1 VAGVAGEVTPDGP
14 TADPTEIHVVTVAYN
29 PGEELAQFAAT
40 LATATS
46 APYRLTV
53 VDNGDDPRVVDD
65 VAAGCGAEVVRPG
78 ANLGYGTGANLGAR
92 GGTEPWLVVAN
103 NDLVWEPGAL
113 DELVA
118 AGRRNLRAGAL
129 GPKVLNT
136 DGTVY
141 ASARALPSLVVGTG
155 HAVLAPLWPG
165 NPFTARYQRRSGL
178 GAAED
183 KAVGWLS
190 GSCLLLRREAFEAV
204 GGFDEDYFMF
214 FEDTDLGDR
223 LGRAGWENVYVPS
236 AVVVHDQGATWRERP
251 APMVRAHHASAER
264 YLRGR
269 YDAWWQAPVRGA
281 LAVGLR
287 ARAALLTR
295 GR

>member
-1 VAGVAGEVTPDGP
+1 M
-14 TADPTEIHVVTVAYN
+14 VTVAYN
-29 PGEELAQFAAT
+29 PGEELAQFAT
-40 LATATS
+40 SLATATT
-46 APYRLTV
+46 APYRLTI
-53 VDNGDDPRVVDD
+53 VDNGEQNDVVDA
-65 VAAGCGAEVVRPG
+65 VAAEHGAEVLRPG
-78 ANLGYGTGANLGAR
+78 TNLGYGTGANLGAR
-92 GGTEPWLVVAN
+92 GGREPWLVVAN
-103 NDLVWEPGAL
+103 NDLEWRPGSL
-113 DELVA
+113 DELLA
-118 AGRRNLRAGAL
+118 AGGRHSRAGAL

-136 DGTVY
+136 DGSVY

-155 HAVLAPLWPG
+155 HAVLSPVWPG

-178 GAAED
+178 GAKED
-183 KAVGWLS
+183 RAVGWLS
-190 GSCLLLRREAFEAV
+190 GSCLLLRREAFDAV

-223 LGRAGWENVYVPS
+223 LDRAGWENVFVPS

-269 YDAWWQAPVRGA
+269 CGAWWQAPVRGA
-281 LAVGLR
+281 LALGLR

>member
-1 VAGVAGEVTPDGP
+1 M
-14 TADPTEIHVVTVAYN
+14 VTVAYN
-29 PGEELAQFAAT
+29 PGEELAQFAT
-40 LATATS
+40 SLATATT
-46 APYRLTV
+46 APYRLTI
-53 VDNGDDPRVVDD
+53 VDNGEQNDVVDA
-65 VAAGCGAEVVRPG
+65 VAAEHGAEVLRPG
-78 ANLGYGTGANLGAR
+78 TNLGYGTGANLGAR
-92 GGTEPWLVVAN
+92 GGREPWLVVAN
-103 NDLVWEPGAL
+103 NDLEWRPGSL
-113 DELVA
+113 DELLA
-118 AGRRNLRAGAL
+118 AGGRHSRAGAL

-136 DGTVY
+136 DGSVY

-155 HAVLAPLWPG
+155 HAVLSPVWPG

-178 GAAED
+178 GAKED
-183 KAVGWLS
+183 RAVGWLS
-190 GSCLLLRREAFEAV
+190 GSCLLLRREAFDAV

-223 LGRAGWENVYVPS
+223 LDRAGWENVFVPS

-269 YDAWWQAPVRGA
+269 YGAWWQAPVRGA
-281 LAVGLR
+281 LALGLR